1 MNFKTVF
8 IVYRKELLEMLRDKR
23 TIFTTFILPLILY
36 PLLFIGF
43 GSIMSRQEQ
52 VLEERGA
59 QIALV
64 DSVQT
69 EVSQSI
75 IESIRDN
82 KGFELIAYAKEA
94 KTLLDEGELQ
104 AIVSIA
110 DSTNASGLSVYK
122 VSVSF
127 DSSKERNLLVYNKIK
142 DSVNQSKDSNIASYL
157 ETKAIDPGI
166 MDFIQVSSVDVASS
180 QKKVGSFLGMFLPY
194 LMIMMLVAGASMVAG
209 DLVAG
214 EKERHTLET
223 LLVSSAGRNEL
234 VIGKYLTV
242 ITVAMVNV
250 VVNLFS
256 MSFSMQY
263 LLGSAAELGDFT
275 SIPVWGFLILLAA
288 MIPLATFFAALLM
301 SLSTFSRNIKEAG
314 SYQQPVMIISMLLGM
329 ISFLPSVEINTLLS
343 LVPVV
348 NIALLFRAV
357 LTNEFQ
363 WLHIFLTVGSTLI
376 LDVIAIWMTIK
387 LFNTESVLFRTDD
400 DTSLKNVR
408 KEKRNLFNSFNG
420 TVIFAILLA
429 LLYYLGQYLQKGDL
443 LNGLIQTQLLVILL
457 PPMLI
462 LGIFKLKPKEVCRFK
477 APKLKEVALVPF
489 IAISASVI
497 VILIMQVINM
507 LFPFPEQY
515 LEQMPKMFEMSDNFW
530 IQLAVIALLP
540 GICEEVLFRGFLIRF
555 YEGYGKKAAV
565 IISALLFAAFH
576 LDPFRML
583 PTFLLGLLL
592 GYLTLRSGSILNSML
607 SHFINNAFALL
618 ISTFATSTW
627 FKYIIKD
634 SDTVQWWLLIPAAII
649 FVVSITL
656 FHEVTSTKGEEQWE
670 SSDT

>member
-8 IVYRKELLEMLRDKR
+8 IVYRKELMEMLRDKR

-43 GSIMSRQEQ
+43 GSIMSRQEL
-52 VLEERGA
+52 VLEECGA
-59 QIALV
+59 QIAV
-64 DSVQT
+64 ADSVRT
-69 EVSQSI
+69 GISQSI
-75 IESIRDN
+75 VESIQEN
-82 KGFELIAYAKEA
+82 KGFVLIPYTKEA

-104 AIVSIA
+104 AVVSIT
-110 DSTNASGLSVYK
+110 DSTNTSGLSVYK
-122 VSVSF
+122 VRVSF
-127 DSSKERNLLVYNKIK
+127 DSSKERNQLVYNKIK
-142 DSVNQSKDSNIASYL
+142 DSVNQSKESNIASYL
-157 ETKAIDPGI
+157 ETQAIDPGI
-166 MDFIQVSSVDVASS
+166 MELIQVESVDIASS
-180 QKKVGSFLGMFLPY
+180 QKKAGSFLGMFLPY
-194 LMIMMLVAGASMVAG
+194 LMIMMLVTGAAMVAG

-242 ITVAMVNV
+242 ITVSMVNV

-263 LLGSAAELGDFT
+263 LLGSAAELGDFA
-275 SIPVWGFLILLAA
+275 SIPIWGFLILLAA
-288 MIPLATFFAALLM
+288 MIPLATLFAAILM
-301 SLSTFSRNIKEAG
+301 SLSTFSRNLKEAG
-314 SYQQPVMIISMLLGM
+314 SYQPPVMIISMLLGM

-348 NIALLFRAV
+348 NIALLFKAV

-376 LDVIAIWMTIK
+376 LDVVAIWMTIK

-420 TVIFAILLA
+420 TVIYAILLA

-443 LNGLIQTQLLVILL
+443 LNGLIQTQVF
-457 PPMLI
+457 LI
-462 LGIFKLKPKEVCRFK
+462 LIPPLLILQIFKLKPKEICRFK

-489 IAISASVI
+489 IAISASVM
-497 VILIMQVINM
+497 VIMIMQVINM
-507 LFPFPEQY
+507 LFPFPEHY
-515 LEQMPKMFEMSDNFW
+515 LEQMSSMFKMTDNIW

-576 LDPFRML
+576 LDPFRLL

-592 GYLTLRSGSILNSML
+592 GYLTLRSGSIVNSML
-607 SHFINNAFALL
+607 SHFINNAFALV
-618 ISTFATSTW
+618 ISTFATSAW
-627 FKYIIKD
+627 FKYIIRD
-634 SDTVQWWLLIPAAII
+634 SDTIHWWLLFPAAII
-649 FVVSITL
+649 FVVSIVL
-656 FHEVTSTKGEEQWE
+656 FHKVTSTEGEQKWE
-670 SSDT
+670 SLDT

>member
-82 KGFELIAYAKEA
+82 KGFELIAYTKEA

-104 AIVSIA
+104 AIVSIS

-142 DSVNQSKDSNIASYL
+142 DSVNQSKNSNIASYL
-157 ETKAIDPGI
+157 ETKAIDPSI
-166 MDFIQVSSVDVASS
+166 MELIQVSSIDTASS
-180 QKKVGSFLGMFLPY
+180 QKKIGSFLGMFLPY

-214 EKERHTLET
+214 EKERRTLET

-457 PPMLI
+457 PPLLI
-462 LGIFKLKPKEVCRFK
+462 LRIFKLKPKEVCRFK

-507 LFPFPEQY
+507 LFPFPEHY
-515 LEQMPKMFEMSDNFW
+515 LEQMSKMFEMTDNIW
-530 IQLAVIALLP
+530 MQLAVIALLP
-540 GICEEVLFRGFLIRF
+540 GFCEEVLFRGFLIRF

-634 SDTVQWWLLIPAAII
+634 SDTIQWWLLIPAAII